1 MTTIVC
7 VMKTGGEY
15 NRTHV
20 QNLKDM
26 VGNHPFVCLSDD
38 PSVPGYQPL
47 NDNLPG
53 WWSKIEA
60 FAIPGPVLFL
70 DLDTIVLG
78 NLDEILETAKQH
90 EFLILRDVYRG
101 QQDPKAMQSSV
112 MGWASDVSYMYDE
125 FIKMAAHW
133 MMSVRDDQRYIEM
146 VAKQAKYWQ
155 DILPDAL
162 VSFKVSV
169 QGKSIPEDAKIIF
182 FHGQP
187 RPWQQSEVKYGSR

>member
-20 QNLKDM
+20 ENLKGM
-26 VGNHPFVCLSDD
+26 VGDHPFVCLSDD
-38 PSVPGYQPL
+38 PSVPGYRPL
-47 NDNLPG
+47 HDNLPG

-60 FAIPGPVLFL
+60 FKIPGPVLFL

-78 NLDEILETAKQH
+78 GIDEILEQAKQH

-101 QQDPKAMQSSV
+101 KQDPKAMQSSV
-112 MGWASDVSYMYDE
+112 MGWAGDVSYMYDE
-125 FIKMAAHW
+125 FIGMAAHW
-133 MMSVRDDQRYIEM
+133 MMSVRGDQRYIEM

-155 DILPDAL
+155 DILPDGL

-182 FHGQP
+182 FHGYP
-187 RPWQQSEVKYGSR
+187 RPWQQSEVQYGSR